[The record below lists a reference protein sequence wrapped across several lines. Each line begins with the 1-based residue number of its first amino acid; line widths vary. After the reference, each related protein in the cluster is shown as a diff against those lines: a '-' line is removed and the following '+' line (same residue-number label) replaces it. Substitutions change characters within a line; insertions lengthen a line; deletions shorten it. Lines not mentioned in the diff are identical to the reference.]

1 MKSISYAAPF
11 VALGALLLCVVPCT
25 SNAANPIQKVLELLA
40 SMEQKIIKDAEE
52 RHKGYVE
59 FAGMCED
66 RAREISKEIKSASLQ
81 VEDLKATIDK
91 ATDDEAETTTSI
103 EELSATSSSSEADL
117 KEAANMR
124 QKESGDFAENQK
136 DLVDTIGQMERAI
149 SIIEKQQK
157 GGASLA
163 QLPASVQKKE
173 LVVQQQRAAA
183 LTEAFAAMVDSSSL
197 DSADTERL
205 ASLIQTSEGDSDS
218 ESAAATQSDA
228 AELDAAEESYS
239 DGTGSPENSGSIV
252 ETLENL
258 LEKAQAQL
266 ETARSKETKSRHNF
280 ELLQGALQRKMAVAQ
295 KDMLDAKRAMGEA
308 GQSRAKATGDLEVTN
323 KDLAEDKVA
332 LNELHHE
339 CMHKAADFEEETK
352 ARGEEL
358 KALATAKKV
367 IKEMT
372 GAAEDKTYDD
382 FAQVSFVQVHAKSS
396 WAPPSVKAVRAVKD
410 LGKRQHMPILLDM
423 AHQMESV
430 IRNSAISGDDPFK
443 KVKGMINSMLSHVAK
458 QMEDE
463 ASHKAYCDKEMSDT
477 TKSKGV
483 KEGVV
488 DKLTTRIDTQS
499 SASMSLKEQV
509 SVLQKE
515 LFNIMNIQKE
525 VDKMRKEEHALFS
538 TTKPELEQGQEG
550 IKKALQVLRQY
561 YSQDDDKE
569 SGSQEGAG
577 ASIIGLLEVV
587 ESDFAKGIA
596 NMQEEEESSQ
606 AQYEKQ
612 TNENKQAIAVKQQEV
627 TFKTKEI
634 KGLSKATAESSSD
647 LDGVQT
653 ELDAVNE
660 YYNKIQEECVAKPE
674 PYEERRKRQETTLQG
689 LQDAMQILAGGA
701 ALDQQSVR
709 RLRGTMPSQ

>member
-1 MKSISYAAPF
+1 
-11 VALGALLLCVVPCT
+11 VVLGTLLLCVVPCT
-25 SNAANPIQKVLELLA
+25 SDAANPIQKVLELLA
-40 SMEQKIIKDAEE
+40 SMQQKIIKDAEE

-66 RAREISKEIKSASLQ
+66 RAREITKEIKKASLQ
-81 VEDLKATIDK
+81 VEDLQATIEK
-91 ATDDEAETTTSI
+91 ASDDEAETTTSI
-103 EELSATSSSSEADL
+103 EELSATLSNSEADL
-117 KEAANMR
+117 KAAANIR

-149 SIIEKQQK
+149 SIIEKQMK

-163 QLPASVQKKE
+163 QLPVSVQKKE
-173 LVVQQQRAAA
+173 LVVQKQRAAA
-183 LTEAFAAMVDSSSL
+183 LAEAFAAMIDSSSL

-228 AELDAAEESYS
+228 AELDAAEESYTA
-239 DGTGSPENSGSIV
+239 GTGGPENPGSIV

-266 ETARSKETKSRHNF
+266 DTARTKETKSRHNY
-280 ELLQGALQRKMAVAQ
+280 ELFKGALERKLAVAR
-295 KDMLDAKRAMGEA
+295 KDMNNAKGAMGEA

-372 GAAEDKTYDD
+372 GAAEDKTYDS
-382 FAQVSFVQVHAKSS
+382 ASSFVQVRAKSS
-396 WAPPSVKAVRAVKD
+396 SASPSIKALRAVKE
-410 LGKRQHMPILLDM
+410 LGKTQHMPILLDL
-423 AHQMESV
+423 AHQLESV
-430 IRNSAISGDDPFK
+430 IRNSAISGADPFA
-443 KVKGMINSMLSHVAK
+443 KVKGMINSMLGHLTK

-477 TKSKGV
+477 TKSKDV
-483 KEGVV
+483 KEGLV

-509 SVLQKE
+509 SGVQKE
-515 LFNIMNIQKE
+515 LFNIMKIQE
-525 VDKMRKEEHALFS
+525 ELDAMRKQEHALFS
-538 TTKPELEQGQEG
+538 RTKPELQQGQEG

-561 YSQDDDKE
+561 YSQDDDKP
-569 SGSQEGAG
+569 SGAQDGAG
-577 ASIIGLLEVV
+577 GTIIGLLEVV

-612 TNENKQAIAVKQQEV
+612 TNENKVEVALKQEEV

-634 KGLSKATAESSSD
+634 KGLSKSTAESSSD

-660 YYNKIQEECVAKPE
+660 YYRKIQEECVAKPE
-674 PYEERRKRQETTLQG
+674 PYEERRKRQDTTLQG
-689 LQDAMQILAGGA
+689 LQDALQILGGGA
-701 ALDQQSVR
+701 ALDQQSAR